1 MCWFLSFYALS
12 EQPWEEPVTY
22 NVGDRVTHNEEVFVA
37 ALWNKRNEPSVSNS
51 HWEGWVHV
59 HQSIPQFDVDE
70 NYHSGQVVYVN
81 GDLYLSKWGN
91 KGEQPRTSWYWRRLA
106 ADIVLEGNVEVPV
119 ESSDPKSAEVILG
132 TDLNRNNIKDSFE
145 LAVLDTYQNEELQ
158 RMALN
163 MSFIYRAVH
172 ELELDESINLL
183 EEESYELFNSLFAW
197 ENCMDELRELH
208 ELKDPMSLYLDSIYA
223 SLLYRFG
230 QNEAY
235 RDLNGEFNFSEK
247 VLTRSNCIY
256 YDF

>member
-1 MCWFLSFYALS
+1 MSWFLSFYALS
-12 EQPWEEPVTY
+12 DQSWEEQVVY
-22 NVGDRVTHNEEVFVA
+22 SIGDCVAHNGEAFVA
-37 ALWNKRNEPSVSNS
+37 THWNKGNEPYIGKS

-59 HQSIPQFDVDE
+59 NSSIPQFEVDK
-70 NYHSGQVVYVN
+70 NYHSGLVVYVN

-91 KGEQPRTSWYWRRLA
+91 KGEHPETSWYWRRLA
-106 ADIVLEGNVEVPV
+106 TDGVLDRSTNAPG

-145 LAVLDTYQNEELQ
+145 LGVLDTYQNEELR

-163 MSFIYRAVH
+163 VSFIYRALH

-197 ENCMDELRELH
+197 ENCMVEIRKLH
-208 ELKDPMSLYLDSIYA
+208 DLKDPMSLYLDSIYA

-235 RDLNGEFNFSEK
+235 RDLNGEFNFSEE
-247 VLTRSNCIY
+247 VLTRSNCSY
-256 YDF
+256 YEF

>member
-12 EQPWEEPVTY
+12 EQPWEEQVTY
-22 NVGDRVTHNEEVFVA
+22 NVGDRVTHSREIFVA
-37 ALWNKRNEPSVSNS
+37 TLWNKSNEPSVSKS
-51 HWEGWVHV
+51 HWEGWIHV
-59 HQSIPQFDVDE
+59 NQSIPQFDVDE

-81 GDLYLSKWGN
+81 GDLYLSKWGH
-91 KGEQPRTSWYWRRLA
+91 KGEQPETSWYWRRLA
-106 ADIVLEGNVEVPV
+106 TDGVLESNIEVSV
-119 ESSDPKSAEVILG
+119 ESSNPKSAEVILG

-145 LAVLDTYQNEELQ
+145 LAVLETYQNEELQ

-183 EEESYELFNSLFAW
+183 EEESLELFNSLFAW
-197 ENCMDELRELH
+197 ENCMEELGTDQELI
-208 ELKDPMSLYLDSIYA
+208 DPMSLYLDSIYA